1 MPTTLHTG
9 GKREG
14 QPLVAT
20 GATGRSH
27 SRLFYIKDRTF
38 GLRFLVD
45 TGAEVSVLPPS
56 GPSNSSR
63 STGYD
68 LKAANGSTIATFRTC
83 SLTLD
88 LGLRCSFRWVFV
100 VIASVRHAILGAD
113 FLHHFGL
120 SVDVRT
126 SSLIDTLT
134 QLQVNGISTTTTS
147 ASPTLPCLN
156 ANDPY
161 TSVLADFPNILR
173 PRGPEQPVQHSVTHH
188 IRTTGP
194 PVSAR
199 PRRLPPDRLC
209 AAKQEFNHM
218 LDLGVIR
225 PSSSC
230 WSSPLHMVPKS
241 SGDWRPCGDYRALNR
256 ITEPDCYPIPHIQ
269 DFASSLNGA
278 TVISKIDLV
287 RAYHQIPV
295 EPSDIPRQPSPHPLG
310 YSNSPAC
317 RLVCE
322 MQPRLFS

>member
-1 MPTTLHTG
+1 MSEPNIFGSDKWSKWSDNVRCPTIISNTARECSISFIISSIISSIISFVFSFLQPIPCVLVSPSFWYQCSQVPTTLHTG

-27 SRLFYIKDRTF
+27 SRLFYIKDHTS

-63 STGYD
+63 PTGYN
-68 LKAANGSTIATFRTC
+68 LKAANGSTIATFGTR
-83 SLTLD
+83 SLTPD
-88 LGLRCSFRWVFV
+88 LGLRRSFRWVF

-161 TSVLADFPNILR
+161 ASVLAEFPNILH
-173 PRGPEQPVQHSVTHH
+173 PRAPEQPVQHSVTHH

-194 PVSAR
+194 LVSAR

-230 WSSPLHMVPKS
+230 WSSPL
-241 SGDWRPCGDYRALNR
+241 
-256 ITEPDCYPIPHIQ
+256 
-269 DFASSLNGA
+269 
-278 TVISKIDLV
+278 
-287 RAYHQIPV
+287 
-295 EPSDIPRQPSPHPLG
+295 PSPPG
-310 YSNSPAC
+310 IGV
-317 RLVCE
+317 LVE
-322 MQPRLFS
+322 TIVR